1 MVHLITIY
9 FHALRIDGKPFYVQ
23 KVVLASGGSNYINIY
38 ALETDNTYTLLGNG
52 GYSGTVFVLNR
63 KVQGIRKYYGSVSTC
78 NSGSVYVY
86 ACSAPFKYRISG
98 GKLYQQDM
106 SSIDWTPVQKI
117 KLGTADI
124 YNGEICN
131 LSLRS
136 AASMQWMTDG
146 NNLSTI

>member
-1 MVHLITIY
+1 MREDEK
-9 FHALRIDGKPFYVQ
+9 AFYVQ
-23 KVVLASGGSNYINIY
+23 KTVCNRGGGGNLWTIDEDGQ
-38 ALETDNTYTLLGNG
+38 LTLLGQDLKNYDIAKRIYG
-52 GYSGTVFVLNR
+52 LQLSNSDRYPHTFVYSSSSP
-63 KVQGIRKYYGSVSTC
+63 Y
-78 NSGSVYVY
+78 
-86 ACSAPFKYRISG
+86 KYRLSG

-124 YNGEICN
+124 YDGEICN

>member
-1 MVHLITIY
+1 
-9 FHALRIDGKPFYVQ
+9 
-23 KVVLASGGSNYINIY
+23 
-38 ALETDNTYTLLGNG
+38 
-52 GYSGTVFVLNR
+52 
-63 KVQGIRKYYGSVSTC
+63 
-78 NSGSVYVY
+78 
-86 ACSAPFKYRISG
+86 KYRFSG
-98 GKLYQQDM
+98 GKLYQQETNVSD
-106 SSIDWTPVQKI
+106 DWTSVQKI

>member
-1 MVHLITIY
+1 M
-9 FHALRIDGKPFYVQ
+9 Q
-23 KVVLASGGSNYINIY
+23 KVVTSNGASSYTNTY
-38 ALETDNTYTLLGNG
+38 ALETNNTYTLLGNNNDA
-52 GYSGTVFVLNR
+52 GTVFVLNR
-63 KVQGIRKYYGSVSTC
+63 KVLGIRKHFTYNSTY
-78 NSGSVYVY
+78 NNGSVYVY

-106 SSIDWTPVQKI
+106 SSIDWTPVHKI

-131 LSLRS
+131 LALRS